1 MNQSYNIID
10 IYRVAFAVFIMQLSN
25 LHGRHL
31 PNGLATECGWL
42 CVCMVVCV
50 CVCVCAHA
58 RARREGTIERG
69 KNKIEEKNV
78 LSRIRR
84 SSAITS
90 ATNGELMVD

>member
-1 MNQSYNIID
+1 MCVY
-10 IYRVAFAVFIMQLSN
+10 
-25 LHGRHL
+25 G
-31 PNGLATECGWL
+31 
-42 CVCMVVCV
+42 CVCLCL
-50 CVCVCAHA
+50 CARAHA

-69 KNKIEEKNV
+69 KNKTEEKNV